1 MGYRNFQNRIVR
13 LKLMSAYIAKII
25 SIAFIFQAFV
35 FAYLLTNNLKKV
47 EEFNL
52 KIYAKSIFKAKSEPY
67 TTIKQEQEVILIENG
82 TIPLILSFGTYILIF
97 GVFYFFARKDAE
109 AQVKEARG
117 AKLVRLDELVKSLK
131 AYKDKYITIGG
142 FDKKT
147 HILTEGD
154 NIALKLDKA
163 KEMSYREHSIDIPQK
178 FEYTHF
184 CILGKSGSGK
194 TSLINPVVEQIRE
207 RGDRMI
213 IHDYKGDFTKN
224 FCKVG
229 KDLIF
234 NPTTPDRCVKWSVF
248 NDINSKEDMRALAH
262 SLIPAPF
269 VGEDAFWKNAS
280 RDILTGCLMSLFEGG
295 KKSNKD
301 IYELV
306 TSHNATIEEAL
317 RSSVSARKYAYA
329 FDPSNQKT
337 LNSLMSVFRT
347 YTSCFEYL
355 ADIDGDFSVREW
367 VKNSSKNIFVQ
378 NRENIKEAISPALT
392 LFIDTISRELLSHND
407 RTDKTIFVLD
417 EFGRLNKMSSVLD
430 LLTNG
435 RSKGASVYILAQEFA
450 QIEAKYGKE
459 GRKTIVNACSNQIYF
474 GINDAESAKEISA
487 QIGQEEKTQEDESI
501 HHKTQIE
508 DMEGLNVRRHQ
519 SVKSVVLPSEILNL
533 KEREFY
539 IKLNGLDWC
548 KSKVFI
554 KKL

>member
-1 MGYRNFQNRIVR
+1 MGYRNFQNRVVR

-35 FAYLLTNNLKKV
+35 FAYLLTNSLKQV

-52 KIYAKSIFKAKSEPY
+52 KTYAKSIFKAKAEPY
-67 TTIKQEQEVILIENG
+67 TTIKQEQEAILIENG
-82 TIPLILSFGTYILIF
+82 TIPLMVSFSTYILIF
-97 GVFYFFARKDAE
+97 GVFYHFARKDAE

-117 AKLVRLDELVKSLK
+117 AKLVKLDELVKSLK
-131 AYKDKYITIGG
+131 AYQNKYITIGG

-154 NIALKLDKA
+154 NISLKLDKT
-163 KEMSYREHSIDIPQK
+163 KEMNYREHSIEIPEK
-178 FEYTHF
+178 FEYMHF
-184 CILGKSGSGK
+184 CVIGKSGSGK

-224 FCKVG
+224 FCKIG

-234 NPTTPDRCVKWSVF
+234 NPTTPESCLKWSVF
-248 NDINSKEDMRALAH
+248 NDIDNKEDMRAIAN
-262 SLIPAPF
+262 SLIPAPASH
-269 VGEDAFWKNAS
+269 EDPFFRNSA
-280 RDILTGCLMSLFEGG
+280 RDIFTGCLMSLFESG
-295 KKSNKD
+295 KKLNKD

-306 TSHNATIEEAL
+306 TSNNKAIEEAL
-317 RSSVSARKYAYA
+317 RSSPATVKYAHI

-337 LNSLMSVFRT
+337 LNSVLSVFRT

-392 LFIDTISRELLSHND
+392 LFIDTISRELLSHDD
-407 RTDKTIFVLD
+407 REDKTIFVLD
-417 EFGRLNKMSSVLD
+417 EFGRLNRMSSVLD

-487 QIGQEEKTQEDESI
+487 QIGEEEKTQEDESI
-501 HHKTQIE
+501 HHKTQVE
-508 DMEGLNVRRHQ
+508 DMEGLNVRKHKNI
-519 SVKSVVLPSEILNL
+519 KSVVLPSEILNL

-539 IKLNGLDWC
+539 IKLNGLDWT

>member
-1 MGYRNFQNRIVR
+1 
-13 LKLMSAYIAKII
+13 MSAYIAKII
-25 SIAFIFQAFV
+25 SIAFVFQAFV
-35 FAYLLTNNLKKV
+35 FAYLLTNNLKQV

-52 KIYAKSIFKAKSEPY
+52 KTYAKSIFKAKSEPY
-67 TTIKQEQEVILIENG
+67 TTIKQEQESILIENG
-82 TIPLILSFGTYILIF
+82 TIPLILSFGTYFLIF
-97 GVFYFFARKDAE
+97 GIFYLFARKDAE

-131 AYKDKYITIGG
+131 GYKDKYIAIGG
-142 FDKKT
+142 YDKRT

-154 NIALKLDKA
+154 NISLKLDKA
-163 KEMSYREHSIDIPQK
+163 KEMIYREHSIEIPEK

-184 CILGKSGSGK
+184 CVIGKSGSGK
-194 TSLINPVVEQIRE
+194 TSLINPTVEQIRE

-224 FCKVG
+224 FYKVG

-248 NDINSKEDMRALAH
+248 NDIENKEDMRALAH
-262 SLIPAPF
+262 SLIPAPV

-280 RDILTGCLMSLFEGG
+280 RDILAGCLMSLFEIG

-306 TSHNATIEEAL
+306 TSPNATIEEAL
-317 RSSVSARKYAYA
+317 RSSVSASKYAYA

-337 LNSLMSVFRT
+337 LNSLMSVLRT

-355 ADIDGDFSVREW
+355 ADIDGDFSVRAW

-392 LFIDTISRELLSHND
+392 LFIDTISRELLSHDD
-407 RTDKTIFVLD
+407 RMDKTIFVLE
-417 EFGRLNKMSSVLD
+417 EFGRLNTMSSVLD

-459 GRKTIVNACSNQIYF
+459 GRKTIVNACSSQIYF
-474 GINDAESAKEISA
+474 GVNDAESAKEISA
-487 QIGQEEKTQEDESI
+487 QIGEEEKTQEDESI

-533 KEREFY
+533 REREFY